1 MSREQDWLE
10 VAKGLR
16 TGEKARIYHCTNSK
30 SMVVSASHKYWS
42 GYCFRCKTRFVERKT
57 QLSPKELEKI
67 LERQAQ
73 FTQEVKLPIDSTN
86 DLPLQE
92 RLWLYRAGL
101 YHPKDWERFRIQ
113 YSPSMKR
120 VIIPVYGDGD
130 ELRAVVARSCNREVR
145 PKYLTSQIGNPI
157 FRVGKGDTLV
167 VVEDLLSA
175 IRVGKF
181 TTSCAALGT
190 HLTDELVLVA
200 LQYPLILLWFDG
212 DPAGREADK
221 HFGNRLRSY
230 GVRVLSI
237 RTQKDPKEYSDEEI
251 VAKLSIVM

>member
-16 TGEKARIYHCTNSK
+16 TGEKARIYHCSNSK
-30 SMVVSASHKYWS
+30 SMVVSASRKYWS
-42 GYCFRCKTRFVERKT
+42 GYCFRCKTRVVERKT
-57 QLSPKELEKI
+57 QLSPNELSKI
-67 LERQAQ
+67 LERQEQ
-73 FTQEVKLPIDSTN
+73 FTQEVKIPSDSTN

-92 RLWLYRAGL
+92 RLWLYKAGL
-101 YHPKDWERFRIQ
+101 YHPEDWERYGIQ
-113 YSPSMKR
+113 YSPSLKR
-120 VIIPVYGDGD
+120 VVIPVYGTGG
-130 ELRAVVARSCNREVR
+130 ELLAVVARSCNPEVR

-181 TTSCAALGT
+181 TTSCAVLGT
-190 HLTDELVLVA
+190 HLTDELVLTA

-221 HFGNRLRSY
+221 NFGDRLRSY

-237 RTQKDPKEYSDEEI
+237 RTSKDPKEYCDDEI
-251 VAKLSIVM
+251 ASILSAMM